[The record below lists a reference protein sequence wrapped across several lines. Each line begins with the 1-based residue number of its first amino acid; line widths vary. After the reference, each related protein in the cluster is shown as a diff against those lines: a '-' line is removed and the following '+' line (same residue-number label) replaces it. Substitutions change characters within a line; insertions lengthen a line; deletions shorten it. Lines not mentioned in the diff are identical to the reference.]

1 MSPQI
6 LLALVGVDAI
16 IKIVTHD
23 SIGELKMTALEVLK
37 IADWQTLALL
47 GGAVVITA
55 ITIYY
60 IIIGRIDV

>member
-16 IKIVTHD
+16 IKIVTQD

-47 GGAVVITA
+47 GGAVLITA
-55 ITIYY
+55 IVIYY
-60 IIIGRIDV
+60 IVIGKIDI